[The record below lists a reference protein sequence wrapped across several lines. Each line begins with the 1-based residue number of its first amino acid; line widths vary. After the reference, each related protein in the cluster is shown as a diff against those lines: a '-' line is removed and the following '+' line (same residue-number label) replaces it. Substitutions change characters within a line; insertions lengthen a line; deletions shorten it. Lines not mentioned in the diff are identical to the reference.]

1 MKKTLIV
8 AGTVLT
14 LTLSGLGY
22 SATSV
27 DAAPTLSE
35 NKEKISQVE
44 KEIIESSKKVNDIN
58 LDIDVLENAIAENER
73 EVKKVNKEVDKLEK
87 EIKEIEKEIAILEE
101 EIEKRNEILKERLS
115 SYQNDGG
122 EVGFMEVIFG
132 AKGFDE
138 FISRYT
144 AVTAITSAD
153 NKLVET
159 QREAIAEVEE
169 KQKEVEKKLAK
180 STETKKE
187 IEKINKVKKE
197 QKADLTE
204 SKKTSQKVVADL
216 KDKKA
221 DYVAEGK
228 DLAALEERVEAE
240 INNNETETATATVE
254 QTSNNQSDSGSNDNQ
269 SETNTVAQ
277 ASSSSNSEATSTK
290 NKKAKK
296 KTASE
301 PKANLGAGSNGG
313 AISAA
318 QSRSGDP
325 YVTAGKS
332 PGGFDCSGL
341 VAWAY
346 GQEGV
351 NLPSYTGALASK
363 GTKVPSLSQAKAG
376 DLVFFRGGAHVGIYL
391 GGGKFIGAQNSTGV
405 AVADMNSGYWAS
417 EFNGNI
423 RRVK

>member
-87 EIKEIEKEIAILEE
+87 EIKATEKDIAVLEE

-180 STETKKE
+180 STETKEE
-187 IEKINKVKKE
+187 IEKINKVKKD

-221 DYVAEGK
+221 DYVAEGR
-228 DLAALEERVEAE
+228 DLAALEERVQAE
-240 INNNETETATATVE
+240 IDNSETEVATATVE
-254 QTSNNQSDSGSNDNQ
+254 QTSNDQ
-269 SETNTVAQ
+269 SESNTVAQ
-277 ASSSSNSEATSTK
+277 AQALPSSDSEATST
-290 NKKAKK
+290 NDKKAKK
-296 KTASE
+296 KTASK
-301 PKANLGAGSNGG
+301 PKADLGAGSNGG

-325 YVTAGKS
+325 YVVAGKS

-351 NLPSYTGALASK
+351 NLPSYTGALAGQ

-405 AVADMNSGYWAS
+405 AVADMNSGYWAT

>member
-1 MKKTLIV
+1 KKTLIV

-87 EIKEIEKEIAILEE
+87 EIKATEKDIAVLEE

-159 QREAIAEVEE
+159 QREAIAEVEK

-180 STETKKE
+180 STETKEE
-187 IEKINKVKKE
+187 IEKINKVKKD

-221 DYVAEGK
+221 DYVAEGR
-228 DLAALEERVEAE
+228 DLAALEERVQAE
-240 INNNETETATATVE
+240 IDNSETEVATATVE
-254 QTSNNQSDSGSNDNQ
+254 QTSNDQ
-269 SETNTVAQ
+269 SESNTVAQ
-277 ASSSSNSEATSTK
+277 AQALPSSDSEATST
-290 NKKAKK
+290 NDKKAKK
-296 KTASE
+296 KTASK
-301 PKANLGAGSNGG
+301 PKADLGAGSNGG

-325 YVTAGKS
+325 YVVAGKS

-351 NLPSYTGALASK
+351 NLPSYTGALAGQ

-405 AVADMNSGYWAS
+405 AVADMNSGYWAT

>member
-58 LDIDVLENAIAENER
+58 LDIDVLENAISENER

-87 EIKEIEKEIAILEE
+87 EIKATEKDIAVLEE

-159 QREAIAEVEE
+159 QKEAIAEVEE

-187 IEKINKVKKE
+187 IEKINKVKKD

-204 SKKTSQKVVADL
+204 SKKSSQKVVADL

-221 DYVAEGK
+221 DYVAEGR

-240 INNNETETATATVE
+240 INNNETETATVE
-254 QTSNNQSDSGSNDNQ
+254 QTSNNQSESSSNDNQ

-277 ASSSSNSEATSTK
+277 TSSSNSEATST
-290 NKKAKK
+290 NDKKAKK
-296 KTASE
+296 KTASK
-301 PKANLGAGSNGG
+301 PKADLGAGSNGG

-351 NLPSYTGALASK
+351 SLPSYTGALAGQ
-363 GTKVPSLSQAKAG
+363 GTKVPSLSQARAG

-391 GGGKFIGAQNSTGV
+391 GGGKFIGSQSSTGV